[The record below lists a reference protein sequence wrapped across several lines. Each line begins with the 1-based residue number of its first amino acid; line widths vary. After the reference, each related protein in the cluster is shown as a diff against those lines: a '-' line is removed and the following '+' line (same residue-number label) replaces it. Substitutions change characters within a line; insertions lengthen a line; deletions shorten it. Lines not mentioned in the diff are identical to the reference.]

1 MASHV
6 MVKKKKEFHHTL
18 SATRNIS
25 MKHPKKKR
33 ESSSTAKWDDLI
45 PNE

>member
-25 MKHPKKKR
+25 MKHPKKKER
-33 ESSSTAKWDDLI
+33 ALQLLNGMI
-45 PNE
+45 